1 MSDMEAADKRAR
13 QLDAIAT
20 ILIVAML
27 GVVGMLL
34 YYLSSSGIELPAEA
48 LLSSQTLR
56 ILLGGFVLL
65 VVLYL
70 ADQRRRLRI
79 EVRRAVAETEE
90 ARKELA
96 ATCEWLRFSHEA
108 ASRLG
113 KEGVEAGLK
122 SVLRE
127 AIDLFDADASA
138 VLGEEEEYSFIA
150 EGAPRAEAQRALTH
164 VALVAA
170 GHGSPLHIQSLGTEN
185 GQAIA
190 VPLRVAGDLR
200 FVLCSWRREGAF
212 EAEQLDSLGLMGR
225 MVELAI
231 EREESLKEAQTQ
243 LEGTLRV
250 LQYLVADK
258 RPDYSRHVV
267 QVAELASAVGQ
278 RMGLPPSV
286 RKDLGLAGLVHDVG
300 MLGLPGDIGDASQP
314 LSAEDALLVREH
326 PRIGSEIA
334 KAANFDERVQGA
346 VIGHHERADG
356 SGYPLGLTGDQIP
369 VEARILAVC
378 EVFDS
383 MAHRAYHGADMT
395 QDETVAELTGNAGSL
410 YDRSVVTALC
420 QVLAEPVEDTG
431 VIESVDIAPESEIV
445 SQSVYGHSERH
456 LSSAPHRG
464 SWSSRS

>member
-1 MSDMEAADKRAR
+1 MKDMESAERRER

-27 GVVGMLL
+27 CLVGVLL

-48 LLSSQTLR
+48 LLSSEILR

-79 EVRRAVAETEE
+79 EVRSAVSETEE

-96 ATCEWLRFSHEA
+96 VTCRWLRFSHEA

-122 SVLRE
+122 SLLRE

-150 EGAPRAEAQRALTH
+150 EGVPRAEAERALTH

-170 GHGSPLHIQSLGTEN
+170 GHGSPLNIQTLGDEN

-200 FVLCSWRREGAF
+200 FILCGWRREGAF

-231 EREESLKEAQTQ
+231 EREESLKDAQIQ
-243 LEGTLRV
+243 LDGTLRV
-250 LQYLVADK
+250 LQYLVADS
-258 RPDYSRHVV
+258 RPDYSRHAV

-278 RMGLPPSV
+278 RMGLRPSV
-286 RKDLGLAGLVHDVG
+286 RKDLALAGLVHDVG
-300 MLGLPGDIGDASQP
+300 MLGLPRGIGDASQP
-314 LSAEDALLVREH
+314 LSAEDEILVREH

-334 KAANFDERVQGA
+334 NAANFDERVQGA
-346 VIGHHERADG
+346 VVGHHERVNG
-356 SGYPLGLTGDQIP
+356 SGYPLGLTGDQMT

-383 MAHRAYHGADMT
+383 MTHRAYHGADT
-395 QDETVAELTGNAGSL
+395 TRDEAVAELTDNAGSL

-420 QVLAEPVEDTG
+420 EVLAEPVENAGAD
-431 VIESVDIAPESEIV
+431 EPVDATAEPKIV
-445 SQSVYGHSERH
+445 SQSSYDDPGGAFFGRTAAGELE
-456 LSSAPHRG
+456 LS
-464 SWSSRS
+464 